1 LVKIAFLRYNGLTR
15 ISEGMNMEAQARDVM
30 NADDLHCPECG
41 FEEMGY
47 FCRNCG
53 GLLHG
58 DDLVLCPRCRQV
70 VPGGEYCNQCGQALG
85 GLALTLPQLALA
97 GDAFWVT
104 EETALSPGS
113 PEPSLLTPDE
123 SVELA
128 HAELPDWLQE
138 LPAESVPPEV
148 QQHIYPA
155 LRPMQIER
163 AASQQRRFLIVVILL
178 TGLLLLSIVF
188 MALYVLLG
196 GGA

>member
-1 LVKIAFLRYNGLTR
+1 
-15 ISEGMNMEAQARDVM
+15 MEAQARDEM
-30 NADDLHCPECG
+30 NADDRRCPKCG
-41 FEEMGY
+41 FEETGY

-53 GLLHG
+53 VLVHG

-85 GLALTLPQLALA
+85 DLALALQQLVLA

-104 EETALSPGS
+104 REMALPPGS

-128 HAELPDWLQE
+128 RAELPDWLQE
-138 LPAESVPPEV
+138 LPTESAPPEV

-155 LRPMQIER
+155 LRPIQTER
-163 AASQQRRFLIVVILL
+163 TTSQQSRFLILVILL
-178 TGLLLLSIVF
+178 TGLLLLSVIF
-188 MALYVLLG
+188 MALYVLLR